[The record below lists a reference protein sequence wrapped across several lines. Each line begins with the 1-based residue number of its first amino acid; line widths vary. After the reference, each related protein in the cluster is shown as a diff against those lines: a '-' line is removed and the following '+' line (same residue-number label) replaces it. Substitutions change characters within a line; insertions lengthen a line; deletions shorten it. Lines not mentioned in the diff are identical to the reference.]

1 MLKRSALGLTAL
13 FITASL
19 QTYAQVPGAGALDRL
34 TASDLSALADPRVD
48 LIKGT
53 PTHDQEK
60 P

>member
-19 QTYAQVPGAGALDRL
+19 QTYAQVPGAGDRL
-34 TASDLSALADPRVD
+34 TASDSDALADARVD
-48 LIKGT
+48 LIKAT